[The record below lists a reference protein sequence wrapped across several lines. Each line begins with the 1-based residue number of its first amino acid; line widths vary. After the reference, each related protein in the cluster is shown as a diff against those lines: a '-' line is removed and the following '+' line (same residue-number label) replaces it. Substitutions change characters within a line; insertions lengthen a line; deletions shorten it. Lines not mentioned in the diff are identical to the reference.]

1 MENIGLFPDWQTPL
15 LLLPYVVHIMEAPAK
30 KAESGADVAE
40 QDLDK
45 VFAKVRAD
53 LKSHKN

>member
-1 MENIGLFPDWQTPL
+1 
-15 LLLPYVVHIMEAPAK
+15 MEAPAK